1 VADKS
6 ISEILTHLGEERS
19 KYFNAIA
26 PPIIQT
32 SNFLF
37 ESPEEFAE
45 KIESEFDNHV
55 YTRGNNPTVNILCQK
70 LAALEK
76 AEEALVLSSGASA
89 NAIAITSQLSA
100 GDHIVCVNNA
110 YDWTNKLLANILSR
124 FGVTYTHV
132 NGSDLNDIKAAIQPN
147 TKVLVLESPS
157 SKYFEIQDLKGCAAI
172 CKEHGIVSIIDNS
185 HASPI
190 FQNPISH
197 GIDLVT
203 HSATKY
209 LNGHSD
215 VVAGVICGSRNKITE
230 IFAREFMTFGTIIS
244 PTEAAMI
251 LRGLRTLPLR
261 IKKSDETAH
270 QLATYLE
277 THPKIKKVYHP
288 LIDSAP
294 RKALAEEQMSGNG
307 GLFSILLNTEDI
319 SKIKAFCHS
328 FERILLGVSWGG
340 YESLFVPF
348 YQFHGMDTTKAD
360 KPINFIRFYIGLEEY
375 EYLKAD
381 FDKALAQL

>member
-147 TKVLVLESPS
+147 T
-157 SKYFEIQDLKGCAAI
+157 KGCAAI

-319 SKIKAFCHS
+319 LYRTR
-328 FERILLGVSWGG
+328 RIRIPQS
-340 YESLFVPF
+340 
-348 YQFHGMDTTKAD
+348 
-360 KPINFIRFYIGLEEY
+360 RFR
-375 EYLKAD
+375 
-381 FDKALAQL
+381 